1 MVVTDIGIAMEIP
14 RGIIGGEG
22 TEGYARI
29 FVPAYDGKGV
39 ILAVSA
45 STYDQICSLLSPDV
59 GPDGLLAFCAGI

>member
-29 FVPAYDGKGV
+29 FVPAYDGKGAYWQFLQV
-39 ILAVSA
+39 HMTRYAR
-45 STYDQICSLLSPDV
+45 
-59 GPDGLLAFCAGI
+59 F